1 VAQEEIFGPVLVA
14 MTFRTPAE
22 AIELANN
29 TRYGLAASIWTENI
43 NLALDVATKVKAG
56 TVWINS
62 TNLFDAASGFGGYRE
77 SGFGREGGK
86 EGLFEYVRPA
96 WQERWQPGE
105 GKTEAEADRNWGAHT
120 PGRPGASKGVRV
132 IGNGD
137 GLIDRTAKLFIGG
150 KQVRPDGEYSYAV
163 LDPKGRLV
171 GYAGDS
177 NRKDVRN
184 AVEAA
189 HRAKGWADRTP
200 HNRAQILY
208 YIAENLAARAGD
220 FADRLR
226 AMTGQSK
233 QAASTEVELSLS
245 RLFAYAGYA
254 DKFGGTVQETTLY
267 GLVVSMTEP
276 VGVIGI
282 ACPDEYPLL
291 GFVSLLAPAIAR
303 GNTTV
308 IVPSGPYPL
317 AATDFYQVLE
327 TSDLPGGVVNILTG
341 NRDHL
346 MKTLAAHDDVNAIW
360 YFGDARGSR
369 QVEELSATNMKRTW
383 VSYGKTRDWTSQ
395 EQGMGR
401 EFLRHATE
409 VKNIWVPM
417 GE

>member
-1 VAQEEIFGPVLVA
+1 MALRA
-14 MTFRTPAE
+14 
-22 AIELANN
+22 
-29 TRYGLAASIWTENI
+29 LAAT
-43 NLALDVATKVKAG
+43 G
-56 TVWINS
+56 R
-62 TNLFDAASGFGGYRE
+62 AASAG
-77 SGFGREGGK
+77 EGGK

-346 MKTLAAHDDVNAIW
+346 MKTLAARRRQCYLVLWRCQGQPTGRGAVGNQHEAHL
-360 YFGDARGSR
+360 GQLRQDARLDEPGAGYGARVPAPRDRGEEHLGADGGIKEESR
-369 QVEELSATNMKRTW
+369 AFRRI
-383 VSYGKTRDWTSQ
+383 G
-395 EQGMGR
+395 
-401 EFLRHATE
+401 
-409 VKNIWVPM
+409 
-417 GE
+417 